1 MKTRLTDLLEIEH
14 PILCAGMGFVAVP
27 RLVAAV
33 SNAGG
38 LGLLATATLTP
49 EEVNED
55 RSTLKVMV
63 TIFGR
68 ATPVELGF
76 LQVERT

>member
-14 PILCAGMGFVAVP
+14 PIFCAGMGFVAVP
-27 RLVAAV
+27 GLVAAV

-49 EEVNED
+49 DEVRESV
-55 RSTLKVMV
+55 REIRRQTSRPLVLPM
-63 TIFGR
+63 
-68 ATPVELGF
+68 
-76 LQVERT
+76 